1 MKIALGSVASFN
13 YHLKDVDGN
22 TIEKSEQPLEYLHGY
37 NNIIPGLENALLDL
51 QVGDAKSVTVQ
62 PEDGYGLLEEDLI
75 SNVPKSNFPPDAE
88 IVAGMQFQT
97 MTEEGPL
104 VVTVVE
110 VTDKEVIV
118 DGNHPMAGQTLVFD
132 VEITGVRQATEQEL
146 EHGHIHHGGH
156 DH

>member
-1 MKIALGSVASFN
+1 
-13 YHLKDVDGN
+13 
-22 TIEKSEQPLEYLHGY
+22 
-37 NNIIPGLENALLDL
+37 
-51 QVGDAKSVTVQ
+51 
-62 PEDGYGLLEEDLI
+62 
-75 SNVPKSNFPPDAE
+75 
-88 IVAGMQFQT
+88 MQFQT